1 MTLVE
6 SASIDERW
14 MPGMEH
20 WTMTMFSH
28 QGIWVNLNL
37 VGPWHGGIAKHVSLF
52 FKHDGKV
59 VIPTDGIRT
68 MRGLDLLGCPEGCIL
83 IWDEIGV

>member
-6 SASIDERW
+6 SASADEKW
-14 MPGMEH
+14 LSGMEH

-28 QGIWVNLNL
+28 QGKWVNLNL
-37 VGPWHGGIAKHVSLF
+37 VGPWYGGLAKHVSLF
-52 FKHDGKV
+52 FSHGGKTA
-59 VIPTDGIRT
+59 IPGDGIRT
-68 MRGLDLLGCPEGCIL
+68 MSELDLLGCPEGSVL